1 MQQIYNVFLFN
12 INQRTCF
19 DVYIVGNYAVVNI
32 DLLKKWIY
40 IDYRFPLAGIVKMR
54 K

>member
-1 MQQIYNVFLFN
+1 MFLLN

-19 DVYIVGNYAVVNI
+19 DVYIVENYVVTNI
-32 DLLKKWIY
+32 DLFKKWIY
-40 IDYRFPLAGIVKMR
+40 VNYRFPLMGIVKMR